1 MFCAFCTSEAQTFR
15 DCEIIFNR
23 LLPVFN
29 QAKEENNPSLLN
41 SPEYRKDLIALQKAY
56 QQYHRLFY
64 DTKDSIQRVNN
75 EAVILSLSGNYS
87 KGRRIISSILIG
99 PEGAPPQY
107 YYNQAMVYMLN
118 KEYNQA
124 RQLFQSDL
132 AYKSAALNTMVTY
145 AEEGNYAG
153 AMGLAEQGGGSDG
166 KFSFNRGLLHK
177 LTKNY
182 EAAYDDFSAA
192 IKSKDK
198 FMAYRIQRGDVLMKM
213 ANEKKAV
220 DDFEKVAK
228 LGPKAQIRYANALVS
243 LNQFDKALAILK
255 DYLAGKDRTYRGDAY
270 LGIAH
275 AYYGKS
281 NFVEAQR
288 YYRLARAGR
297 LDDRAA
303 VCGEANVMVST
314 HNYEGAIRLFNQV
327 IEMDKDYLSAY
338 LGRAVALY
346 GKKDYTGAL
355 ADFKIAESLITDT
368 KPYLA
373 DLFVSRGFSYYYT
386 GKKDL
391 AAKDF
396 ETAIAMDPKRFEALG
411 GMSSIMIEQK
421 RYPEAGQYLSKAL
434 SYEKGN
440 DRMYANYGNLLFHFN
455 MFKKSYDVFRRA
467 VAINKRNLKAQN
479 GWALALLENDQLDRS
494 KKLLDSLVKA
504 NPDIPYLLNN
514 RGIAYAYVGNRHEQR
529 KESELAEAH
538 YKSAFND
545 FNKALELKP
554 VNRFYNVN
562 VGNVYRYWEE
572 YDEAQLSYKAYQ
584 DKSAL
589 NNMGV
594 MFAGQERMKD
604 AMYYMG
610 VALQVDSTHRVVK
623 YNMAVLAN
631 NKQKELARL
640 VASTKEGDLFS
651 DIGIKYSLDGFV
663 TLYLYDYEF
672 DPLEFKGRHFLEL
685 PVEEYS
691 DNYFIPHYDFEL
703 LEYTNNKLGI
713 PIKKKPRYKS
723 QKVKLPGKKG
733 SGTDCPVF

>member
-1 MFCAFCTSEAQTFR
+1 
-15 DCEIIFNR
+15 
-23 LLPVFN
+23 
-29 QAKEENNPSLLN
+29 
-41 SPEYRKDLIALQKAY
+41 
-56 QQYHRLFY
+56 
-64 DTKDSIQRVNN
+64 
-75 EAVILSLSGNYS
+75 
-87 KGRRIISSILIG
+87 
-99 PEGAPPQY
+99 
-107 YYNQAMVYMLN
+107 
-118 KEYNQA
+118 
-124 RQLFQSDL
+124 
-132 AYKSAALNTMVTY
+132 
-145 AEEGNYAG
+145 
-153 AMGLAEQGGGSDG
+153 
-166 KFSFNRGLLHK
+166 
-177 LTKNY
+177 
-182 EAAYDDFSAA
+182 
-192 IKSKDK
+192 
-198 FMAYRIQRGDVLMKM
+198 
-213 ANEKKAV
+213 
-220 DDFEKVAK
+220 
-228 LGPKAQIRYANALVS
+228 
-243 LNQFDKALAILK
+243 
-255 DYLAGKDRTYRGDAY
+255 
-270 LGIAH
+270 
-275 AYYGKS
+275 
-281 NFVEAQR
+281 
-288 YYRLARAGR
+288 
-297 LDDRAA
+297 
-303 VCGEANVMVST
+303 
-314 HNYEGAIRLFNQV
+314 
-327 IEMDKDYLSAY
+327 
-338 LGRAVALY
+338 
-346 GKKDYTGAL
+346 
-355 ADFKIAESLITDT
+355 
-368 KPYLA
+368 
-373 DLFVSRGFSYYYT
+373 
-386 GKKDL
+386 
-391 AAKDF
+391 
-396 ETAIAMDPKRFEALG
+396 
-411 GMSSIMIEQK
+411 
-421 RYPEAGQYLSKAL
+421 
-434 SYEKGN
+434 
-440 DRMYANYGNLLFHFN
+440 MYANYGNLLFHFN

-723 QKVKLPGKKG
+723 QKVKLPGKRG